1 MLINEIFKS
10 IQGESSFAGLPCTF
24 VRLTGCNLRC
34 SYCDT
39 EYSFYDGYEM
49 SVDEVIREIRVS
61 RNKLV
66 EITGGEPLIQKD
78 VYPLAK
84 RLLSDGYTVLIETNG
99 SIDLKELK
107 GCCSK
112 NDRGRLHIIMDIKT
126 PNSGESSK
134 MDFGNISLLTSNDEV
149 KFVMVDRDDYDWS
162 KGIINKYRFPEG
174 CKILFSPV
182 YGKLQPYKLAEWI
195 IEDCLP
201 VRLQLQLHRYIWKR
215 KTRV

>member
-10 IQGESSFAGLPCTF
+10 IQGESSFAGLPCAF
-24 VRLTGCNLRC
+24 IRFTGCNLRC

-39 EYSFYDGYEM
+39 EYAFYDGYEM
-49 SVDEVIREIRVS
+49 SVAEVIKKVNEYG
-61 RNKLV
+61 NKLV
-66 EITGGEPLIQKD
+66 EITGGEPLIQRE
-78 VYPLAK
+78 VYPLIQGF
-84 RLLSDGYTVLIETNG
+84 LLEGFMVLVETNG
-99 SIDLKELK
+99 SINIRELSAICHK
-107 GCCSK
+107 K
-112 NDRGRLHIIMDIKT
+112 DRDRLHIIMDIKT

-134 MDFGNISLLTSNDEV
+134 MDFGNIPLLTSNDEV
-149 KFVMVDRDDYDWS
+149 KFVIFDRGDYEWS
-162 KGIINKYRFPEG
+162 KEIINKYRFPED

-182 YGKLQPYKLAEWI
+182 YRKLQPYKLAEWI